1 MEKDTH
7 HFEVAPEDKGKRLDK
22 FLVENL
28 SIRRR
33 GSGSIDFSRVFLQ
46 KLISGGHVLVRGKRT
61 KASRKILP
69 GEHIEVKIPPP
80 VKSGIKGENIKL
92 KIVYEDK
99 EIIIVNKP
107 VGMVVHPAPGS
118 RSRTLVNALLGHC
131 KNLSGI
137 GGVLKPGIVHRID
150 KDVSG
155 LLAAAKT
162 DRAHRDLAGQ
172 FKDKTAS
179 RVYYAVVKGVV
190 QLDNGIIDL
199 PIGRSKR
206 DRKKMAVSFER
217 SRDALTKYK
226 VLERFKNATLLEVT
240 LGTGRTHQIR
250 VHLSYIGH
258 PILGDIKYGT
268 TMTGFSRPALHA
280 KELGLTHPVTKKYMR
295 FRTELPVDMKRLIE
309 KLRKT

>member
-1 MEKDTH
+1 MQKETY
-7 HFEVAPEDKGKRLDK
+7 HFEVVPEDKGKRLDK

-28 SIRRR
+28 SKN
-33 GSGSIDFSRVFLQ
+33 FSRVFLQ
-46 KLISGGHVLVRGKRT
+46 KLIADAHIMVNGATT
-61 KASRKILP
+61 KPNHKILP
-69 GEHIEVKIPPP
+69 GERIDVAIPEAIE
-80 VKSGIKGENIKL
+80 SEIKPEKIKL
-92 KIVYEDK
+92 DVIYEDA
-99 EIIIVNKP
+99 ELLVINKP

-118 RSRTLVNALLGHC
+118 KSRTLVNALLAHC

-155 LLAAAKT
+155 LLVVAKT
-162 DRAHRDLAGQ
+162 DRAHRYLASQ

-179 RVYYAVVKGVV
+179 RVYYALVKGVV

-199 PIGRSKR
+199 PIGRSTR
-206 DRKKMAVSFER
+206 DRKKMAVVFER
-217 SRDALTKYK
+217 SREAVTRYK
-226 VLERFKNATLLEVT
+226 VLERFRNTTLLEIT

-258 PILGDIKYGT
+258 PILGDVKYGT

-280 KELGLTHPVTKKYMR
+280 KTLGFVHPITKKYVQ
-295 FRTELPVDMKRLIE
+295 FDTEFPHDMKVLIE
-309 KLRKT
+309 NLRKS

>member
-1 MEKDTH
+1 MQKEIH
-7 HFEVAPEDKGKRLDK
+7 HFEIVPEDKGKRLDK

-28 SIRRR
+28 SKT
-33 GSGSIDFSRVFLQ
+33 FSRVFLQ
-46 KLISGGHVLVRGKRT
+46 KLIVDGYVLVNSSPAK
-61 KASRKILP
+61 SNHKILP
-69 GEHIEVKIPPP
+69 GESIDVVIPPA
-80 VKSGIKGENIKL
+80 VKSKIEPEKIKL
-92 KIVYEDK
+92 DIIYEDK
-99 EIIIVNKP
+99 DLLIVNKP

-118 RSRTLVNALLGHC
+118 KSKTLVNALLAHC

-155 LLAAAKT
+155 LLVVAKT
-162 DRAHRDLAGQ
+162 DRAHRDLAEQ
-172 FKDKTAS
+172 FKEKTAA
-179 RVYYAVVKGVV
+179 RIYYAVVKGVV

-199 PIGRSKR
+199 PIGRSTR

-217 SRDALTKYK
+217 SRKALTRYK
-226 VLERFKNATLLEVT
+226 VLERYKNASLLEIT

-268 TMTGFSRPALHA
+268 TFIGLPRPALHA
-280 KELGLTHPVTKKYMR
+280 KTLAFIHPITKKYIQ
-295 FRTELPVDMKRLIE
+295 FKTELPKDIKELIE
-309 KLRKT
+309 KLKKA